1 MKMPHSGMWCG
12 VCASSGFI
20 LEIHSHENRNC
31 HKHTQQATKTKQTLK
46 QSKKSQGTQILTNTL
61 PEIALITNEGSSRNY
76 LELCSVTRSRRII
89 EEDSQNK
96 VIYNLGI
103 GGAIILII
111 ITALITGV
119 FAALIFA
126 L

>member
-1 MKMPHSGMWCG
+1 MTLRFIPSVDSNLNEIDSNVDPPSYNSTVTNTHSRRPRR
-12 VCASSGFI
+12 SRHPNSQ
-20 LEIHSHENRNC
+20 R
-31 HKHTQQATKTKQTLK
+31 Q
-46 QSKKSQGTQILTNTL
+46 SQGTQILTNTL

-103 GGAIILII
+103 GGAMILII
-111 ITALITGV
+111 ITTLITGV

>member
-1 MKMPHSGMWCG
+1 MTLR
-12 VCASSGFI
+12 FI
-20 LEIHSHENRNC
+20 PSVDSNLNEIGNNVDPPPYNSTVTNTHGRRARRNRHPNS
-31 HKHTQQATKTKQTLK
+31 QRQ
-46 QSKKSQGTQILTNTL
+46 SQGTQILTNTL

>member
-1 MKMPHSGMWCG
+1 MTLRFIPSVDSNLNEIDNSIDPPPYNSTVTNTHSRRPRR
-12 VCASSGFI
+12 SR
-20 LEIHSHENRNC
+20 HSNSQR
-31 HKHTQQATKTKQTLK
+31 Q
-46 QSKKSQGTQILTNTL
+46 SQGTQILTNTL

-119 FAALIFA
+119 FAAHIFA

>member
-1 MKMPHSGMWCG
+1 MTLRFIPSVDSNLNEIGNNVDPPPYNSTVTNTHSRRPRR
-12 VCASSGFI
+12 SRHPNSQ
-20 LEIHSHENRNC
+20 R
-31 HKHTQQATKTKQTLK
+31 Q
-46 QSKKSQGTQILTNTL
+46 SQGTQILTNTL
-61 PEIALITNEGSSRNY
+61 PEIALITSDGSSRNY

-119 FAALIFA
+119 FAAHIFA